1 MKLDCPREQDVLDAA
16 AAGRWPHRAD
26 AELRDHASI
35 CPICHDVAAIAVAF
49 LEERELSWNDG
60 DVPPASL
67 VWWRSQIRAREEA
80 SRAVNRPIALAQ
92 GIAVALLVFVALLLI
107 PYSVSWVAA
116 MGEAAKSVF
125 AWVTPRAAD
134 LSAAWEFTAGK
145 PIPLFAL
152 TATALLAPVVVY
164 LALADE

>member
-26 AELRDHASI
+26 AELRDHASV

-49 LEERELSWNDG
+49 LEDRDLAWTEA

-67 VWWRSQIRAREEA
+67 VWWRSQIRARKEA

-92 GIAVALLVFVALLLI
+92 GIAFAVLVLAALLLI
-107 PYSVSWVAA
+107 PYSVSWAREI
-116 MGEAAKSVF
+116 GEAAKSVV

-134 LSAAWEFTAGK
+134 LSAAWELTAGK
-145 PIPLFAL
+145 PIPLLAL

-164 LALADE
+164 LALAGE